1 MKIKPSDVICTRQ
14 DFLKAKE
21 AVLKNMDVKAV
32 SIRSI
37 VLAIKYFSKKYKL
50 VIDEFDEKILLEKMK
65 QSDDFAQVWL
75 ATKVEEILWYNSWLD
90 AHYFEALNA
99 SSMVLKVSKDW
110 KILWANKSFTEVAW
124 YTLEEVIWLETRQL
138 SWDFSKEKPR
148 EFWENLWNTILFWNI
163 WKWKIKNQTKDWTY
177 YRTDTT
183 IIPKMTN
190 WELDYFTVVRTD
202 VTENENLRSDVQKV
216 DELRR
221 TNTHLIAENAKLW
234 ILSKTDWLTGL
245 HNRRAF
251 DEKLDEEISR
261 ARRTNTDLSL
271 ILFDVD
277 HFKKINDT
285 YWHDIWDVT
294 LKLIAEELKS
304 ITRDIDFKFRIGWE
318 EFAIILTW
326 ESLESTKKIAEK
338 IRLFFENL
346 RMEWLP
352 NFTMSFWISFFNN
365 LNSKL
370 TTKEMFFKKAD
381 EALYR
386 AKDAWRN
393 CVRTST
399 NK

>member
-124 YTLEEVIWLETRQL
+124 YTLEEVVWLETRQL

-261 ARRTNTDLSL
+261 AKRSNTDLSL

-285 YWHDIWDVT
+285 YWHDIWDVA